1 MKQAVLVAMALI
13 FVCGVTTA
21 NAQQAKGSGGQKPV
35 IIYRDQDIFR
45 GPPPSPATR
54 PYPPPRPEIGRPME
68 RVPPLPEMKP
78 RVGE

>member
-1 MKQAVLVAMALI
+1 MKQFVLAVMALT
-13 FVCGVTTA
+13 FVGGVTPA
-21 NAQQAKGSGGQKPV
+21 NAQQAKGSGQRPA
-35 IIYRDQDIFR
+35 IIYRDQDFLR

-78 RVGE
+78 RVGN